1 MSELVCNQPEAGME
15 NSFDVLIVGG
25 GVIGVS
31 TLYQLTALGC
41 RNVALVDRGDL
52 ATGATARSSGIV
64 RTHYSVPINV
74 EVARA
79 SLRMFEAFPN
89 LLDDPE
95 ADCGLVKSGYLI
107 VAPPGRDS
115 NAVRESIAMQ
125 RGLGV
130 EASLIDRSE
139 ALERHPWLAL
149 EGIDAIGYEAEA
161 GFADPYL
168 VTNAFARAARR
179 NGATIRL
186 DTAVSGFLKD
196 GSRVHGVM
204 TNKGAIY
211 AGTTISAMGIWSG
224 TLKRW
229 TGLDVPLALNAHSV
243 FTLAAARP
251 YESHLPVLKD
261 LASPARLYMRPMSG
275 NLLVGAGND
284 GSPAED
290 PDNPEIAVD
299 MDGIVEEAAQAAH
312 RLPAFSEG
320 RLVRSWSGIYDTT
333 PDWNPVIGPVPG
345 IDGLQVAF
353 GFSGHGFKL
362 SPMIGRMLAQS
373 ALGLATDI
381 PIRPYR
387 ITRFVENEPLIGR
400 YGPGAVS

>member
-1 MSELVCNQPEAGME
+1 MPYTGGCIEDGME
-15 NSFDVLIVGG
+15 NTFDVLIVGG
-25 GVIGVS
+25 GVIGAS
-31 TLYQLTALGC
+31 TLFQLTQLGC
-41 RNVALVDRGDL
+41 RNVALIDRGDL

-79 SLRMFEAFPN
+79 SLRMFEAFPR

-95 ADCGLVKSGYLI
+95 ASSGLVISGYLI
-107 VAPPGRDS
+107 VAPPGKDS
-115 NAVRESIAMQ
+115 DAVKASIDMQ
-125 RGLGV
+125 KGLGV
-130 EASLIDRSE
+130 EASLIDAKE

-149 EGIDAIGYEAEA
+149 DDVAMIGYEAEA

-179 NGATIRL
+179 NGATIK
-186 DTAVSGFLKD
+186 TGTTVTGFLKE
-196 GSRVHGVM
+196 GSRVLGVM
-204 TNKGAIY
+204 TDKGPIHA
-211 AGTTISAMGIWSG
+211 ATTISAIGIWSQALAG
-224 TLKRW
+224 W
-229 TGLDVPLALNAHSV
+229 AGLDVPLSLNAHSV
-243 FTLAAARP
+243 FTLAAAKP
-251 YESHLPVLKD
+251 YESQLPILKD
-261 LASPARLYMRPMSG
+261 LASPGRLYMRPMSG

-284 GSPAED
+284 GYATDD
-290 PDNPEIAVD
+290 PDSPEVDVD
-299 MDGIVEEAAQAAH
+299 MDSIVDEAAQAAN
-312 RLPAFSEG
+312 RLPAFSDG

-333 PDWNPVIGPVPG
+333 PDWNPVLGPVPG

-373 ALGLATDI
+373 ALGQETDL
-381 PIRPYR
+381 PVRPYR
-387 ITRFVENEPLIGR
+387 ITRFAENDLLVGR

>member
-1 MSELVCNQPEAGME
+1 ME
-15 NSFDVLIVGG
+15 NTFDVLIVGG
-25 GVIGVS
+25 GVIGAS
-31 TLYQLTALGC
+31 ALYQLTTLGC
-41 RNVALVDRGDL
+41 RSVALIDRGDF

-79 SLRMFEAFPN
+79 SLRMFEELPG

-95 ADCGLVKSGYLI
+95 AHSGLVKSGYLI
-107 VAPPGRDS
+107 VAPPGNASD
-115 NAVRESIAMQ
+115 AVRESIAMQ
-125 RGLGV
+125 QRLGIQ
-130 EASLIDRSE
+130 ASLIDQSE

-149 EGIDAIGYEAEA
+149 DDVDAIGYEAEA

-179 NGATIRL
+179 NGATIQL
-186 DTAVSGFLKD
+186 NTMVTGFLKE
-196 GSRVHGVM
+196 GSRVSGV
-204 TNKGAIY
+204 TTGKGAIH
-211 AGTTISAMGIWSG
+211 AATTISAIGIWSQALAAWAG
-224 TLKRW
+224 V
-229 TGLDVPLALNAHSV
+229 DVPLHLNAHSV
-243 FTLAAARP
+243 FTLAASKP
-251 YESHLPVLKD
+251 YESHLPILKD
-261 LASPARLYMRPMSG
+261 LASPARLYMRPTSG

-284 GSPAED
+284 GYPVED
-290 PDNPEIAVD
+290 PDNPEIAVH
-299 MDGIVEEAAQAAH
+299 MDSIIDEAAQAAN

-320 RLVRSWSGIYDTT
+320 HLVQSWSGIYDTT
-333 PDWNPVIGPVPG
+333 PDWNPVLGLVPG

-373 ALGLATDI
+373 ALGLETDI
-381 PIRPYR
+381 PMRPYR
-387 ITRFVENEPLIGR
+387 ITRFAERELLVGR